1 MLCPKSKYFLDFW
14 VFADLFFRN
23 VMLLLKTT
31 VNPSILIGFIRKR
44 TRVIKMSREFVDL
57 FNNWAQTY
65 DQTVSED
72 GDIEYRE
79 VFESYDEILQS
90 VVEDTKG
97 PNVLEF
103 GVGTGNLTRK
113 LINRGYNVFGIEPS
127 VEMLKIGQLKV
138 PEAKIKD
145 GDFLNFQVPDVQIT
159 SIVSS
164 YAFHHLTD
172 SEKEMAIE
180 KYSSILPQGGVIVFA
195 DTVFKDKAARRTIM
209 EQAIASYYNNLVDD
223 LNSEHYTYLGILKGI
238 CEKHGFT
245 VEFIQKNKYVWIM
258 TATKK

>member
-1 MLCPKSKYFLDFW
+1 
-14 VFADLFFRN
+14 
-23 VMLLLKTT
+23 
-31 VNPSILIGFIRKR
+31 
-44 TRVIKMSREFVDL
+44 MSREFVDL
-57 FNNWAQTY
+57 FNDWAQTY

-79 VFESYDEILQS
+79 VFESYEEILLS
-90 VVEDTKG
+90 VVQNTKG

-113 LINRGYNVFGIEPS
+113 LVNRGYNVYGIEPS
-127 VEMLKIGQLKV
+127 EEMLKIGQLKV

-145 GDFLNFQVPDVQIT
+145 GDFLNFQVPEEQIT

-172 SEKEMAIE
+172 QDKETAIK
-180 KYSSILPQGGVIVFA
+180 KYSRLLPEGGVIVFA
-195 DTVFKDKAARRTIM
+195 DTVFKDKAARRAIM
-209 EQAIASYYNNLVDD
+209 EQAIASYHNNLVND
-223 LNSEHYTYLGILKGI
+223 LNSEHYSYLEVLRVM

-245 VEFIQKNKYVWIM
+245 VEFFQKNKYVWIM

>member
-1 MLCPKSKYFLDFW
+1 
-14 VFADLFFRN
+14 
-23 VMLLLKTT
+23 
-31 VNPSILIGFIRKR
+31 
-44 TRVIKMSREFVDL
+44 MSREFVDL
-57 FNNWAQTY
+57 FNNWAQSY
-65 DQTVSED
+65 DQTVSAD

-79 VFESYDEILQS
+79 VFENYEDILQS
-90 VVEDTKG
+90 VVRNAKG

-113 LINRGYNVFGIEPS
+113 LVNRGYNVFGIEPS
-127 VEMLKIGQLKV
+127 EEMLKIGQLKV

-145 GDFLNFQVPDVQIT
+145 GDFLDFPVPDEQIT

-172 SEKEMAIE
+172 ADKDKAIE
-180 KYSSILPQGGVIVFA
+180 KYSKILPEEGVIVFA
-195 DTVFKDKAARRTIM
+195 DTVFKDKSAKRAIM
-209 EQAIASYYNNLVDD
+209 EHAIASYYNNLVDD
-223 LNSEHYTYLGILKGI
+223 LNSEHYTYLETLTGM

-258 TATKK
+258 TATRKQQKEF

>member
-1 MLCPKSKYFLDFW
+1 
-14 VFADLFFRN
+14 
-23 VMLLLKTT
+23 
-31 VNPSILIGFIRKR
+31 
-44 TRVIKMSREFVDL
+44 MSREFVDL
-57 FNNWAQTY
+57 FNDWAKSY

-79 VFESYDEILQS
+79 VFENYDDILLS
-90 VVEDTKG
+90 VVRNTKG

-113 LINRGYNVFGIEPS
+113 LVNRGYNVFGIEPS
-127 VEMLKIGQLKV
+127 EEMLKIGQLKV

-145 GDFLNFQVPDVQIT
+145 GDFLDFPVPEEQIT

-172 SEKEMAIE
+172 NEKDRAIE
-180 KYSSILPQGGVIVFA
+180 KYGRILPEGGVIVFA
-195 DTVFKDKAARRTIM
+195 DTVFKDKKAKTSIM
-209 EQAIASYYNNLVDD
+209 EQAIASYFNKLVDD
-223 LNSEHYTYLGILKGI
+223 LNSEHYTYLDTLKQM
-238 CEKHGFT
+238 CDKHGFS

>member
-1 MLCPKSKYFLDFW
+1 
-14 VFADLFFRN
+14 
-23 VMLLLKTT
+23 
-31 VNPSILIGFIRKR
+31 
-44 TRVIKMSREFVDL
+44 MSREFVDL
-57 FNNWAQTY
+57 FNDWARTY
-65 DQTVSED
+65 DQTVSEE

-79 VFESYDEILQS
+79 VFEHYEDILQS
-90 VVEDTKG
+90 VVRNTIG

-113 LINRGYNVFGIEPS
+113 LVNHGHTVFGIEPS
-127 VEMLKIGQLKV
+127 EEMLKIGQLKV

-145 GDFLNFQVPDVQIT
+145 GDFLDFPIPEEQIT

-172 SEKEMAIE
+172 IEKEKAIE
-180 KYSSILPQGGVIVFA
+180 KYSHILPQGGVIVFA
-195 DTVFKDKAARRTIM
+195 DTVFKNKEARRAIM
-209 EQAIASYYNNLVDD
+209 EQAIASYFNNLVDD
-223 LNSEHYTYLGILKGI
+223 LNSEHYTYLENLKSM

-245 VEFIQKNKYVWIM
+245 VEFIQKNKYVWVM

>member
-1 MLCPKSKYFLDFW
+1 
-14 VFADLFFRN
+14 
-23 VMLLLKTT
+23 
-31 VNPSILIGFIRKR
+31 
-44 TRVIKMSREFVDL
+44 MSREFVDL
-57 FNNWAQTY
+57 FNDWAKTY

-79 VFESYDEILQS
+79 VFENYDDILRS
-90 VVEDTKG
+90 VVNSIKG

-113 LINRGYNVFGIEPS
+113 LVNHGYNVYGIEPS
-127 VEMLKIGQLKV
+127 EEMLKIGQLKV

-145 GDFLNFQVPDVQIT
+145 GDFLNFPLPEVQIT

-172 SEKEMAIE
+172 PEKDQAIE
-180 KYSSILPQGGVIVFA
+180 KYSHILPKDGVIVFA
-195 DTVFKDKAARRTIM
+195 DTVFKNKEAKRAIM
-209 EQAIASYYNNLVDD
+209 EQAIASYFNNLVDD
-223 LNSEHYTYLGILKGI
+223 LNSEHYTYMDNLKLM
-238 CEKHGFT
+238 CEKHGLT

>member
-1 MLCPKSKYFLDFW
+1 
-14 VFADLFFRN
+14 
-23 VMLLLKTT
+23 
-31 VNPSILIGFIRKR
+31 
-44 TRVIKMSREFVDL
+44 MSREFVDL

-79 VFESYDEILQS
+79 VFENYEDILQS
-90 VVEDTKG
+90 VVRNTKG

-113 LINRGYNVFGIEPS
+113 LVNRGYNVFGIEPS
-127 VEMLKIGQLKV
+127 EEMLKIGQLKV

-145 GDFLNFQVPDVQIT
+145 GDFLDFPVPDLQIT

-172 SEKEMAIE
+172 PEKEKAIG
-180 KYSSILPQGGVIVFA
+180 KYSRILPADGVIVFA
-195 DTVFKDKAARRTIM
+195 DTVFKDEAAKRGIM
-209 EQAIASYYNNLVDD
+209 EHAIASYFNNLVDD
-223 LNSEHYTYLGILKGI
+223 LNSEHYTYLETLRAM
-238 CEKHGFT
+238 CERHGFS

-258 TATKK
+258 TATKQ